1 MELSRNSKTVGDTV
15 NTTAEEMEELV
26 STNAVET
33 DLPRFCLELD
43 PAETK
48 RALAWVNSIC
58 FVYLAIG
65 VLGLKPSAPVIHRT
79 PPAAL
84 EAAPTIIE
92 PLVSP
97 VQTISANPSSEEA
110 PSEKTTEEN
119 SAAVAV
125 TLDSPAVAFSV
136 PTVGNVLVPLT
147 MAQPPPPR
155 PMQGAVPISTPHIE
169 QIGVTGIGGSRPAP
183 PYPEES
189 LMNREEGRVVLL
201 IDVDESGK
209 ITSVAIKDSSGH
221 SQLDRATAD
230 YVRRHWFFAPAAG
243 PQRYE
248 APIYF
253 HLNAN

>member
-1 MELSRNSKTVGDTV
+1 MTVMDTKRAAA
-15 NTTAEEMEELV
+15 TADQI
-26 STNAVET
+26 

-48 RALAWVNSIC
+48 RVLAWVNSIC
-58 FVYLAIG
+58 FVYLIIG
-65 VLGLKPSAPVIHRT
+65 VLGLKPSAPVIHRA

-84 EAAPTIIE
+84 EAAPVIIE

-97 VQTISANPSSEEA
+97 AQTITANSSSEET
-110 PSEKTTEEN
+110 PSEKAMEEN
-119 SAAVAV
+119 SPAVAV

-136 PTVGNVLVPLT
+136 PTVGNVLVPFT

-183 PYPEES
+183 PYPEKS

-201 IDVDESGK
+201 IGVDESGK
-209 ITSVAIKDSSGH
+209 ITSVTVKDSSGH
-221 SQLDRATAD
+221 SQLDRTTAD
-230 YVRRHWFFAPAAG
+230 YVRRHWFFAPANG

-253 HLNAN
+253 RLNANQ